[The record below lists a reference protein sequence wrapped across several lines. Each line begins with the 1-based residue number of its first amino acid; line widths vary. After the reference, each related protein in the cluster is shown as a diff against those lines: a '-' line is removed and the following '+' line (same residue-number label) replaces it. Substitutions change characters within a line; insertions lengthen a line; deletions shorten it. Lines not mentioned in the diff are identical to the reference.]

1 MDCTNYKIMIEEFH
15 DGVLSKGAEPML
27 FAHLSQCS
35 ECCDY
40 LKALNAISAVHQ
52 SEMKI
57 LDTNIDS
64 IVFRT
69 IADRKPGQHN
79 PFFFKKVP
87 AFFVYALG
95 VFLALIIYMYSSSVS
110 SYKAELQNAV
120 EEIKDLN
127 YNTKLLLEAPQEYVV
142 KAKYAKNEIVIRSKI

>member
-1 MDCTNYKIMIEEFH
+1 MIEEFH
-15 DGVLSKGAEPML
+15 DGALSKGAEPML

-40 LKALNAISAVHQ
+40 LKALNTISAIHQ

-57 LDTNIDS
+57 LDTRIDTV
-64 IVFRT
+64 VFNT
-69 IADRKPGQHN
+69 IANRKPGGSS
-79 PFFFKKVP
+79 PLFFKKVP
-87 AFFVYALG
+87 VFFVYALG
-95 VFLALIIYMYSSSVS
+95 VFLALIIYLYSSSVS
-110 SYKAELQNAV
+110 GYKAELQSAV